1 MFYDSFRTLTIK
13 SGMTVLLVEPAPCTE
28 IQMDELQK
36 VDERSA
42 VIKEKGSTEFRSK
55 TLENIKI
62 FTEVVVK
69 RIYENENFNPETS
82 QQPKYWKCVECRKK
96 FITTD
101 HLAKHMISRHEEL
114 IQDEIEAGQMK
125 IYLKREEEF

>member
-1 MFYDSFRTLTIK
+1 MIEIASKLDYEAKVYEKNTLYEHKFKSQRNKLDIFLTYLRKVHFFEYFEGMFYDSFRTLTIK
-13 SGMTVLLVEPAPCTE
+13 SGMTVLLVEPAPGTE
-28 IQMDELQK
+28 IQKDELKK

-69 RIYENENFNPETS
+69 RIYENENFNPET
-82 QQPKYWKCVECRKK
+82 
-96 FITTD
+96 
-101 HLAKHMISRHEEL
+101 
-114 IQDEIEAGQMK
+114 
-125 IYLKREEEF
+125 